1 MILLIIRMI
10 IGVIIFAKIISF
22 IYYDKKLRVKK
33 IVYLFVIQFVRRVLS
48 FDFFSGCMAG
58 DWKGNKY
65 SKDECFFVIIVLDN
79 VVKL

>member
-1 MILLIIRMI
+1 MI

-22 IYYDKKLRVKK
+22 IYYDKKLRMKK
-33 IVYLFVIQFVRRVLS
+33 IVYLFVVQFVRRVLS
-48 FDFFSGCMAG
+48 FDFFFRLHG
-58 DWKGNKY
+58 WRLEGNKY

>member
-1 MILLIIRMI
+1 MI

-22 IYYDKKLRVKK
+22 IYYDKKLRMKK

-58 DWKGNKY
+58 DWKGINILKM
-65 SKDECFFVIIVLDN
+65 N
-79 VVKL
+79 VFL

>member
-1 MILLIIRMI
+1 MI

-48 FDFFSGCMAG
+48 FDFFFFSGCMAG
-58 DWKGNKY
+58 DWKGINILKM
-65 SKDECFFVIIVLDN
+65 N
-79 VVKL
+79 VFL

>member
-1 MILLIIRMI
+1 MI

-48 FDFFSGCMAG
+48 FDFFFSGCMAG
-58 DWKGNKY
+58 DWKGINILKM
-65 SKDECFFVIIVLDN
+65 N
-79 VVKL
+79 VFL

>member
-1 MILLIIRMI
+1 MI

-22 IYYDKKLRVKK
+22 IYYDKKLRMKK
-33 IVYLFVIQFVRRVLS
+33 IVYLFVVQFVRRVLS
-48 FDFFSGCMAG
+48 FDFFSGCHG
-58 DWKGNKY
+58 WRLEGNKY